1 LPHLDLVDQVGLLF
15 RLLFLYLEYQDRLHR
30 YRLDLE

>member
-1 LPHLDLVDQVGLLF
+1 MRQDLIVQVGLLF
-15 RLLFLYLEYQDRLHR
+15 RLLFLYLEYQGHLHR